1 MSQATRE
8 SEGLTLL
15 GNQRTQYAQDYDP
28 SLLETFENKHPEH
41 DYMVTFLMSHHG
53 PTRFCHALH

>member
-15 GNQRTQYAQDYDP
+15 GNQRTQYAQDYDS
-28 SLLETFENKHPEH
+28 SLL
-41 DYMVTFLMSHHG
+41 
-53 PTRFCHALH
+53 